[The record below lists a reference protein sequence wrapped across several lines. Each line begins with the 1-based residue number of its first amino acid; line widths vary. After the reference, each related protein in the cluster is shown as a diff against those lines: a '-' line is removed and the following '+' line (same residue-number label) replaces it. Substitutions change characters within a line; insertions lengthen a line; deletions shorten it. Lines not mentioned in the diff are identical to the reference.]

1 MAQCHQVRGHQS
13 IYYIRTLVA
22 GLREGYGSAVKVE
35 CELAPVDVV
44 PDQALPLGLI
54 VNEVVSNA
62 FKHAFPG
69 GRTGLITLTLEVT
82 EAEQAVLRV
91 RDNGI
96 GYRPGT
102 PTGMGSRLIRGLA
115 QQIKGDYEFRNE
127 NGTLF
132 VLKFP
137 LIAAREDPAD
147 KIAPKAAE

>member
-1 MAQCHQVRGHQS
+1 M
-13 IYYIRTLVA
+13 
-22 GLREGYGSAVKVE
+22 
-35 CELAPVDVV
+35 V
-44 PDQALPLGLI
+44 P
-54 VNEVVSNA
+54 NA

-91 RDNGI
+91 HDDGV
-96 GYRPGT
+96 GYQPGT